1 MNIYYLC
8 SLWGTWMSLSHRH
21 NWVKRGVFLNC
32 QHWRGWSGENSGKGK
47 HLDARE
53 RNQSPENS
61 ILKWFGGS
69 EGSYSYQYHAPAGN
83 HDFFLYMIISHLIES
98 QSGSSLVASL
108 LRIRMAQDGA
118 GSTPWPRNF
127 CMSQVQAGK
136 KKKKLI
142 CLLPLPLALALALPF
157 LAL

>member
-61 ILKWFGGS
+61 ILKWFGDS

-98 QSGSSLVASL
+98 QSGSSLVASQ
-108 LRIRMAQDGA
+108 LRIWHCHCCGSDLIPLIPGLGA
-118 GSTPWPRNF
+118 YTCQEHN
-127 CMSQVQAGK
+127 QKQKQTTTTK
-136 KKKKLI
+136 K
-142 CLLPLPLALALALPF
+142 PLTF
-157 LAL
+157 FGGET